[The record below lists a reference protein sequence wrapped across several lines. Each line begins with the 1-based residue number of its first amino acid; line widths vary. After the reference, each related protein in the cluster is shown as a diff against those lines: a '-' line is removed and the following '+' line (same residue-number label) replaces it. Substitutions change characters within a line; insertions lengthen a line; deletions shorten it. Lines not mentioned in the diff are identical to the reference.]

1 MITINSA
8 PALFNGAYNDNTFDI
23 VSDNNNVIHFNVE
36 LYNSFNDSL
45 IGRFKYFKA
54 PGESGVSFSINQILI
69 DYTATEI
76 KNGNNI
82 FYNLNGGFSYYLKI
96 TGIDSSNV
104 LIEPAITSEINTV
117 IDGYFDL
124 FNNDLPE
131 NFIVDGVRQGKFLT
145 DFNSNIS
152 QFVTTTQ
159 PIFYYLYS
167 TIENE
172 NILLNFSTNKGLT
185 GSRVINLKEGIN
197 SIKIKVEDF
206 VSSDLDT
213 FTFHLS
219 FGQIQITESIT
230 LGIIKACK
238 DKNLSIIYQNKKG
251 GYDSLSIEKASL
263 KLLKSATKTSIQN
276 NKQNQLINGVYTSDR
291 RVFKVNERFT
301 YNVITSYLTKEEEI
315 IHSNIISSK
324 SVFIVLPDNLLL
336 PINILNDSINVD
348 FKTNKRRRIN
358 LSFDAQTPSFLN
370 EKKNTIVRNA
380 IEQLNYIINN
390 FYSIINPD
398 NPITII

>member
-8 PALFNGAYNDNTFDI
+8 PALFNGAYNDNTFEI
-23 VSDNNNVIHFNVE
+23 SSDNNNVIHFNVE

-45 IGRFKYFKA
+45 IGRFKYFKS
-54 PGESGVSFSINQILI
+54 PGENGVSFSVNQILI

-82 FYNLNGGFSYYLKI
+82 FYNLNGDFSYYLKI

-104 LIEPAITSEINTV
+104 LIDPAITSEIYTV
-117 IDGYFDL
+117 IDGYFDF

-145 DFNSNIS
+145 DFNYNIP
-152 QFVTTTQ
+152 QFVILSQ
-159 PIFYYLYS
+159 PVFYYLYS

-172 NILLNFSTNKGLT
+172 NILFNYSTNKGLT
-185 GSRVINLKEGIN
+185 GSRVINLKQGLN

-206 VSSDLDT
+206 VDADLDT

-219 FGQIQITESIT
+219 YGQVQITESMK

-238 DKNLSIIYQNKKG
+238 GKNLSIIYQNKKG
-251 GYDSLSIEKASL
+251 GYDSLSVEKASL
-263 KLLKSATKTSIQN
+263 KLSKSVTKTSIQN

-291 RVFKVNERFT
+291 RVFKVNERYT

-336 PINILNDSINVD
+336 PINILNETINID

-370 EKKNTIVRNA
+370 ENKNTIVRNA

-390 FYSIINPD
+390 FYSITNPS
-398 NPITII
+398 NTIKII